1 VSVCLWIILSFNITS
16 CAFVYYQVLL
26 YIGVVATLAVA
37 SESRTQSSGGR
48 DDPYPHDVSVK
59 TRDA

>member
-1 VSVCLWIILSFNITS
+1 MSVCLWIILSFNITS

-37 SESRTQSSGGR
+37 RSPEPNPVAGGTALT
-48 DDPYPHDVSVK
+48 HM
-59 TRDA
+59 TRECKDT